1 MSGGGIYVNY
11 STSQELAEE
20 EDISDMTEM
29 AAEPEGHDDRREFL
43 KRCSRFAVVTPPAIR
58 EIARAATSN
67 SQS

>member
-29 AAEPEGHDDRREFL
+29 AAEPEGHDDRREFE
-43 KRCSRFAVVTPPAIR
+43 KMQQICCRH
-58 EIARAATSN
+58 AACNNGDSEGGDE
-67 SQS
+67 